1 MTASRLADRTAEFW
15 DDVKFDYE
23 SSELHIQQV
32 LAKHDLT
39 RGELNYARLRFDW
52 KRRRVP
58 QVNRKQI
65 IKRLFDLMD
74 RMLKELEGQMTTI
87 GEKEVTILG
96 RLVHSMGKL
105 IDIEAATNTKATPR
119 QTKDM
124 HDIRRKLVERIEDL
138 KRN

>member
-39 RGELNYARLRFDW
+39 LGELNYARLRFDW

-74 RMLKELEGQMTTI
+74 RMLKELEGQMTTT

-105 IDIEAATNTKATPR
+105 IDIEAATNTNATPR